1 MSGVPENPIVDT
13 KITNLLLLVSLN
25 TTVSRDDDKLIQ
37 SGEPYQRDLNL
48 EWIYTAEIYRSY
60 GLSE

>member
-25 TTVSRDDDKLIQ
+25 TTVSRDDDKLI
-37 SGEPYQRDLNL
+37 
-48 EWIYTAEIYRSY
+48 
-60 GLSE
+60 